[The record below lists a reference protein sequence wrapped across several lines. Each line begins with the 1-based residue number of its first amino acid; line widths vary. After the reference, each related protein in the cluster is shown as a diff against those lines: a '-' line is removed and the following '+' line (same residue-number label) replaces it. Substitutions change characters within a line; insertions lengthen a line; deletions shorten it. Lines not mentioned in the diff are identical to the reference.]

1 MMEMTAHEL
10 RTSPL
15 EVLERV
21 YRDAPARPVAER
33 RFRGEAIGRTG
44 TRFARSGATTAMLLP
59 FERLTFWVDFVTRTW
74 AFVHP
79 RVRMG
84 RFRVDPGRSRWR
96 DTETLRLRYDVSR
109 LPFRRVLYD
118 EVKPLSDTVCLGL
131 GGINFDRGTGDLFFF
146 VLEAG

>member
-1 MMEMTAHEL
+1 MAPTAQEL

-21 YRDAPARPVAER
+21 YRDAPSRSAPLR
-33 RFRGEAIGRTG
+33 RFRGEALVRTG
-44 TRFARSGATTAMLLP
+44 ARFAGSAAATAILLP
-59 FERLTFWVDFVTRTW
+59 FERLGFWVDFATRTW

-79 RVRMG
+79 RARMG

-109 LPFRRVLYD
+109 LPFRRILYD
-118 EVKPLSDTVCLGL
+118 EVKPLSDDVCLGL
-131 GGINFDRGTGDLFFF
+131 GGINFARGTGDLFYF
-146 VLEAG
+146 VLEPG